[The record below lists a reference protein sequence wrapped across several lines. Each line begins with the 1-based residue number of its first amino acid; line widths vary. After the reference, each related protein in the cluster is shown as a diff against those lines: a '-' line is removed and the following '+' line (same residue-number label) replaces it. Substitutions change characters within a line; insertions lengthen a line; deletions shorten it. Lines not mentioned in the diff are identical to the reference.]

1 MSERDDGIASER
13 RRVSRR
19 RVVAAAAAAA
29 LVAASAGSAV
39 RREQPATPQVAENP
53 LTIGPAPGI
62 GATIGS
68 FDLEGTNGAALHED
82 LRRLSELGGSWA
94 RTNLSAGHLVAD
106 WNAPDGSVALHP
118 AAVERTHALLD
129 DAAERG
135 IAVCMMYINH
145 YESVE
150 ASHAEWVERTT
161 AWWRVAS
168 AEFAPKIAMAQIFNE
183 AGGHHYRFYRDVPA
197 VREEAYRAEMA
208 DLILRARSVIQEVN
222 PQVQITTNLYGWPVG
237 PAIEEQ
243 WNRELQALAPAQ
255 DLLTVDAYVDWDDEG
270 AETLNGLIPRI
281 ARLEETFGKKIA
293 IGEIGVPGLGLAP
306 SVHADRLERIV
317 TIVKD
322 ALPTAYA
329 TFLYQLRDSTTGPPF
344 EQTFGLLEADGT
356 PKEAFLRLERI
367 GLA

>member
-1 MSERDDGIASER
+1 MFQRARPERPTVGQITR
-13 RRVSRR
+13 RRVIGASAATGLVLATSGATGQREQLSDR
-19 RVVAAAAAAA
+19 RV
-29 LVAASAGSAV
+29 
-39 RREQPATPQVAENP
+39 ATN
-53 LTIGPAPGI
+53 LFTSGPPPGM

-68 FDLEGTNGAALHED
+68 FDDTGSNAADLHED
-82 LRRLSELGGSWA
+82 LRRISELGGTWA
-94 RTNLSAGHLVAD
+94 RMNLSAGHLVSD
-106 WNAPDGSVALHP
+106 WDAPDGPVTLRP
-118 AAVERTHALLD
+118 AAVEQNHALLD
-129 DAAERG
+129 DAAQRG
-135 IAVCMMYINH
+135 LAICMMYINH
-145 YESVE
+145 YPRTE
-150 ASHAEWVERTT
+150 ASHATWVERTT

-183 AGGHHYRFYRDVPA
+183 AAGHHYRFYRDVPA
-197 VREEAYRAEMA
+197 VREEAYRREMA
-208 DLILRARSVIQEVN
+208 DLILLARSVIHEFN
-222 PQVQITTNLYGWPVG
+222 PQVQVTTNLYGWPVG
-237 PAIEEQ
+237 PDIEEQ
-243 WNRELQALAPAQ
+243 WNRELQALAPVQ